1 MKLFQIEEPEGGPT
15 DPTVP
20 GAAIGADFS
29 GAMAEVAMAV
39 GGNAV
44 IIGDR
49 DGFER
54 ALPVPGSDAAEAE
67 WQELIEGA
75 RLRAERGLA
84 RPVTH
89 VVLVIPAG
97 AGPGLTTLVRAAAEQ
112 AEVTVLRL
120 IGPDE
125 IGRDEQRALA
135 AAILAEELAPRPEPG
150 SC

>member
-1 MKLFQIEEPEGGPT
+1 M
-15 DPTVP
+15 
-20 GAAIGADFS
+20 DFS
-29 GAMAEVAMAV
+29 GAVAEVAMAV

-54 ALPVPGSDAAEAE
+54 ALPVPGLGAVEAE

-97 AGPGLTTLVRAAAEQ
+97 SGAGLTSPIRAAAEQ
-112 AEVTVLRL
+112 AGVTVLRL

-125 IGRDEQRALA
+125 IAGGERRALA